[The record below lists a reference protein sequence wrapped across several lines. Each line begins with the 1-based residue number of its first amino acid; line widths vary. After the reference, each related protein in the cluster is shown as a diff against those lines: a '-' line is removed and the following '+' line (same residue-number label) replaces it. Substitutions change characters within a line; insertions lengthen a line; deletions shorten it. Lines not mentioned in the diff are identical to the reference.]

1 MASIAQLA
9 GAGLAAALLL
19 SVVRQH
25 NPPFAVALS
34 LAAAVAIFLF
44 LLPDL
49 VEVVRLVQGFALA
62 GGVAERL
69 LGTVMKVLGI
79 AYLTELAA
87 GVCRDSG
94 EAALAQRIELGGKV
108 LILLLAVPVLNAV
121 LALVLRLV
129 P

>member
-9 GAGLAAALLL
+9 GAGLIAALLL

-25 NPPFAVALS
+25 SPAFGVVLS

-49 VEVVRLVQGFALA
+49 IEVVRLVQGYALA

-87 GVCRDSG
+87 GVCRDTG
-94 EAALAQRIELGGKV
+94 EQALAQRVELGGKV

>member
-9 GAGLAAALLL
+9 GAGLIAALLL

-25 NPPFAVALS
+25 SPPFAVALS
-34 LAAAVAIFLF
+34 LAVAVAVFVF

-49 VEVVRLVQGFALA
+49 VEVVRLVQGYALA

-69 LGTVMKVLGI
+69 LGTVMRVLGI

-87 GVCRDSG
+87 GVCCDSG
-94 EAALAQRIELGGKV
+94 EQALGQRIELGGKI

-121 LALVLRLV
+121 LALVLRLL

>member
-9 GAGLAAALLL
+9 GAGLIAALLL
-19 SVVRQH
+19 SVVRQQS
-25 NPPFAVALS
+25 PSFGLALS

-49 VEVVRLVQGFALA
+49 VEVVRLVQGYALA
-62 GGVAERL
+62 GGVADRL

-87 GVCRDSG
+87 GVCRDTG
-94 EAALAQRIELGGKV
+94 EQALAQRVELGGKV
-108 LILLLAVPVLNAV
+108 LILLLAIPVLNAV
-121 LALVLRLV
+121 LALVLRLL

>member
-9 GAGLAAALLL
+9 GAGVVAALLL

-25 NPPFAVALS
+25 SPPFAIALS
-34 LAAAVAIFLF
+34 LAVAVSVLLF

-49 VEVVRLVQGFALA
+49 VEVVRLVQGYALA
-62 GGVAERL
+62 GGVAESL
-69 LGTVMKVLGI
+69 LGTVMRVLGI

-87 GVCRDSG
+87 GVCRDAG
-94 EAALAQRIELGGKV
+94 EASLAQRIELGGKV
-108 LILLLAVPVLNAV
+108 LILLLALPVLNAV
-121 LALVLRLV
+121 LSLVLRLV